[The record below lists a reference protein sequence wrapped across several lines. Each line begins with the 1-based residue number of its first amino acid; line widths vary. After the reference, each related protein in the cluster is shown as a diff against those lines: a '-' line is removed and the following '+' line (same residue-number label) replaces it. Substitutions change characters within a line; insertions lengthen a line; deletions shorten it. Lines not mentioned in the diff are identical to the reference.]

1 MNLIMTGSG
10 QLVELQGTA
19 EGAPFSEEEL
29 DTMMTL
35 GKAGIKKL
43 VAQQKQVLGIKD
55 LAGAWT

>member
-1 MNLIMTGSG
+1 
-10 QLVELQGTA
+10 VELQGTA

-29 DTMMTL
+29 DTMMAL